1 MKPIMDWIERILRFV
16 MTTLFALLLVPVCL
30 QILARYI
37 DFVPRY
43 IWTEEVARFCFI
55 WLIMLGAMIA
65 VRHDTHFD
73 VDLLPRPKTAFGRG
87 LSRFIVHVVMFVFA
101 ICFIYYGLD
110 FAKEGSLQTSE
121 IAELPMLTIYAA
133 WPLAGVIWTLFLFEK
148 LTEDVRLM
156 RGDEKHE
163 TETR

>member
-1 MKPIMDWIERILRFV
+1 MKLLMDWIERILRFV

-37 DFVPRY
+37 EFVPRY

-65 VRHDTHFD
+65 VRQDTHFD
-73 VDLLPRPKTAFGRG
+73 VDLLPRPKTPFGRG
-87 LSRFIVHVVMFVFA
+87 FSRLIVHVVMFAFA
-101 ICFIYYGLD
+101 ICFIYYGVD
-110 FAKEGSLQTSE
+110 FAKEGSLQSSE
-121 IAELPMLTIYAA
+121 IADLPMLSIYIA
-133 WPLAGVIWTLFLFEK
+133 WPLAGVIWTLFLVEK
-148 LTEDVRLM
+148 LFEDVRVM

-163 TETR
+163 MEAR